1 MNDKKQ
7 MLIARAF
14 GFSALALACVLSG
27 PVEAFA
33 QTELQDRI
41 RARIE
46 AAFSAES
53 MEVADEKVHAR
64 RTLQKAYTARDFAPF
79 WVTADGLTERGQ
91 NLADWLAA
99 EPRKHGLRPADYHL
113 EPVSRLEDG
122 DSAAALVDLDLA
134 LSDAF
139 LMLGSHFLAGRLNPE
154 TLDPEWFASR
164 RHRDLVPVIAKAAM
178 MSQPGNALF
187 QLLPQGEGY
196 ARLVERLAQLRDI
209 RDRGGWPSV
218 AEGSTLREGERGPR
232 VAEMARR
239 LEMSGYY
246 EGDADEEFNAELAAA
261 VARFQSLHGLADD
274 AVVGRATLR
283 TLNEP
288 VQARIEKI
296 IVNLER
302 WRWLPEDLGERH
314 IIVNIAGFNMDVV
327 EQGETSLSMRVV
339 VGRPY
344 RRTPVFS
351 GNMTYL
357 VLNPSWEVPNNIAV
371 RDKLPLIKA
380 DSTYLAGQGYS
391 LLQGWGADERV
402 VDPASV
408 DWDSITARNFRYR
421 LRQRPGELN
430 ALGRVKFMFPNV
442 HSVYLHDTPSRE
454 LFAQASRTFSSG
466 CIRLEQPLEL
476 AELLLSG
483 NDNWR
488 RPNIDRTVQ
497 GGKETVV
504 KLRQAIPVHLLYWT
518 AWADA
523 DAIQFRD
530 DIYERD
536 VRVMRELRKGP
547 PGVEFE
553 ST

>member
-1 MNDKKQ
+1 MNNNKKMPMVQ
-7 MLIARAF
+7 PF
-14 GFSALALACVLSG
+14 GFPLLALACLLSA
-27 PVEAFA
+27 PLDAFA
-33 QTELQDRI
+33 QSELQDRL

-46 AAFSAES
+46 AAFSADS

-64 RTLQKAYTARDFAPF
+64 RTLQRAYIARDFAPF
-79 WVTADGLTERGQ
+79 WVDANGLTERGQ
-91 NLADWLAA
+91 DLVSWLAA

-113 EPVSRLEDG
+113 EPVSSLEDG
-122 DSAAALVDLDLA
+122 NSAAALVDLDLA

-154 TLDPEWFASR
+154 TLDPEWFANR
-164 RHRDLVPVIAKAAM
+164 RHRDLVPVLANAGT
-178 MSQPGNALF
+178 MSQPGDALME
-187 QLLPQGEGY
+187 LLPQAGGY
-196 ARLVERLAQLRDI
+196 ARLVGRLAQLRDI
-209 RDRGGWPSV
+209 RARGGWPVVS
-218 AEGSTLREGERGPR
+218 EGPTLREGDRGPR

-239 LEMSGYY
+239 LEMAGYY
-246 EGDADEEFNAELAAA
+246 EGDAAEEFDTELAAA
-261 VARFQSLHGLADD
+261 VARFQVLHGLTPD

-283 TLNEP
+283 ILNEP
-288 VQARIEKI
+288 VQAQIEKI

-302 WRWLPEDLGERH
+302 WRWLPENLGERYV
-314 IIVNIAGFNMDVV
+314 IVNIAGFNMDLI

-357 VLNPSWEVPNNIAV
+357 VLNPSWEVPRNIAV

-380 DSTYLAGQGYS
+380 DPAYLGRQGYA

-402 VDPASV
+402 IDPASV
-408 DWDSITARNFRYR
+408 DWDSITAGNFRFR

-430 ALGRVKFMFPNV
+430 ALGRVKFMFPNT
-442 HSVYLHDTPSRE
+442 HAVYLHDTPSRE
-454 LFAQASRTFSSG
+454 LFAQASRSFSSG

-476 AELLLSG
+476 AERLLSG
-483 NDNWR
+483 SDNWR
-488 RPNIDRTVQ
+488 RPDIDRTVQ

-504 KLRQAIPVHLLYWT
+504 KLPQSIPVHLLYWT
-518 AWADA
+518 AWADT

-547 PGVEFE
+547 PGLEFDR
-553 ST
+553 T